1 MKIIKAYL
9 TVFRA
14 KNLAIIALTMYLM
27 RWGILKPFAEVH
39 QLESQITE
47 LNFFLLVLSVVF
59 VAAGG
64 YLINDYFDLKIDRI
78 NKPEK
83 IVVGRFIKRRV
94 AIVLNWVLNAIG
106 FFIGFY
112 VSYTI
117 GLWQLCFIHLFLIF
131 SLWFYST
138 EFKRQLIIGN
148 FIISMAV
155 ALVPF
160 TVALYEIPALEFY
173 YAPKIIKI
181 AQDYAEVDQKIKIEI
196 GETLMELDEDP
207 RVAYAKFRRNL
218 FYWIL
223 AFSGFAFLLSFSR
236 EITKDA
242 ADIEGDETFRCKT
255 IPIVFGTKN
264 TKIIVSIIY
273 LLVIGLLIT
282 AQQMFLK
289 DKWTFLYVIVL
300 LVPMLIFAMI
310 STIRA
315 NNQLGFQ
322 RASSINKLASVIGI
336 LYAVL
341 AHYLISGLA

>member
-1 MKIIKAYL
+1 MKTIKAYL

-27 RWGILKPFAEVH
+27 RWGVLKPFAEVH

-47 LNFFLLVLSVVF
+47 LNFFLLVLSVVII
-59 VAAGG
+59 AAGG

-94 AIVLNWVLNAIG
+94 AIVLNWVLHSIG
-106 FFIGFY
+106 FLLGLY
-112 VSYTI
+112 VSYTV
-117 GLWQLCFIHLFLIF
+117 GLWQLCFIHLFWIF
-131 SLWFYST
+131 AMWFYST
-138 EFKRQLIIGN
+138 DLKRKLISGN
-148 FIISMAV
+148 VVISICL
-155 ALVPF
+155 ALVPLS
-160 TVALYEIPALEFY
+160 VALYEIPALEFY
-173 YAPKIIKI
+173 YAPKIIEI
-181 AQDYAEVDQKIKIEI
+181 AQEYDDVDQKISIEI

-223 AFSGFAFLLSFSR
+223 AFSGLAFLLSLSR

-242 ADIEGDETFRCKT
+242 ADIEGDEAFRCKT
-255 IPIVFGTKN
+255 IPIVFGLKN

-282 AQQMFLK
+282 VQQLFLK
-289 DKWTFLYVIVL
+289 DKWTFLYVIIL
-300 LVPMLIFAMI
+300 LVPMLIFAI
-310 STIRA
+310 VATIRSY
-315 NNQLGFQ
+315 NQQGFQ
-322 RASSINKLASVIGI
+322 RASTINKLASVIGV
-336 LYAVL
+336 LYAAL
-341 AHYLISGLA
+341 AHYLILGLA